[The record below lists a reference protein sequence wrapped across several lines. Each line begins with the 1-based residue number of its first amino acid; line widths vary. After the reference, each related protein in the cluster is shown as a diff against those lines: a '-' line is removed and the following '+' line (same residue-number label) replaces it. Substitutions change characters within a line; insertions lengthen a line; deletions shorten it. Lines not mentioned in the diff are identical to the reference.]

1 MRSEE
6 KQLSEMYLKFVDD
19 NTAILIQGASETEDN
34 HVYRVLFNKLQDDTS
49 FLADSSELMQNNG
62 LLKSGPGVKAVFG
75 KGAYIYS
82 FDARVRDIVTEN
94 GREYTLIEQVSAM
107 LQESRRKYDRDEMSF
122 NASLY
127 TISEEKIRE
136 FSGFNI
142 EKPEG
147 LSVFTA
153 EAFDI
158 STGGICLVSNKTL
171 PKEYDPFYLIEF
183 TLAKTTNFLLPAKL
197 MRRGNSPQTTLFS
210 KDYGFKFIFD
220 NIPQQK
226 SRVSTA
232 ILKAKMF
239 R

>member
-1 MRSEE
+1 
-6 KQLSEMYLKFVDD
+6 
-19 NTAILIQGASETEDN
+19 
-34 HVYRVLFNKLQDDTS
+34 
-49 FLADSSELMQNNG
+49 
-62 LLKSGPGVKAVFG
+62 
-75 KGAYIYS
+75 
-82 FDARVRDIVTEN
+82 
-94 GREYTLIEQVSAM
+94 
-107 LQESRRKYDRDEMSF
+107 MSF
-122 NASLY
+122 NAGLY
-127 TISEEKIRE
+127 PISEEKVDE
-136 FSGFNI
+136 FNGFSV
-142 EKPEG
+142 EKPDG
-147 LSVFTA
+147 QPVFTA

-183 TLAKTTNFLLPAKL
+183 TLARTTNFLLPAKI
-197 MRRGNSPQTTLFS
+197 MRRGSCPQTTLFS